1 MSRRVHGTS
10 ALLVLAACGSS
21 SGQAAFQSGAGGQPS
36 AITSTLNESVQLT
49 VEPSGRKAFRLGAPT
64 KVAVGTSLL
73 SVADSELALVVTD
86 YAGEPFGF
94 AQLVDENGPFGPVV
108 TLADEHP
115 VFAFAQ
121 QQGTT
126 VLLSSNDAFCPVVI
140 DKDKAERKPC
150 FRAQG
155 DAFVRVAGRLAL
167 LDVRPKQE
175 TDDAVEGTKL
185 DPSAGPAATAK
196 PPAPKPKPGPTN
208 SKKPTKK
215 KRKPL
220 SEAQLKKRLYASGRE
235 VVVDARW
242 IDEAPEEPFATGLSF
257 REAMAGMG
265 FIGAAARNARVDF
278 AFYEANEKST
288 KEPEGKLTYAQFDSA
303 LLLDPPTKRSFGES
317 KMNPGF
323 LSDHAEMRLLTQPEG
338 SLLLGL
344 RGPRGKCDVTF
355 VGPFVMQLIPD
366 DPACTIDPR
375 RLVLLARARHKGEPF
390 QAGELPTIEPSK
402 VARTI
407 GQPNFDVGRVV
418 YSGAR
423 AYTFEGE
430 QLVTF
435 KEDHAPKPVVALEA
449 QRSPLFWSAFA
460 PDGTGL
466 AEASTGLFTVS
477 AEAKEPRLLPMQEPA
492 RFLGRARRD
501 VRELNHQAAV
511 RIGGSWWQA
520 EGELRQ
526 LYPDARPA
534 LRRVAREAEAVV
546 GGASSGLL
554 LSRAHHG
561 LLVQTL
567 SSDGALSELALH
579 AINVGPRLVAT
590 QRASGG
596 ALIASRASDGQLRLA
611 ALDERGQLLGTSS
624 SALPVED
631 DGLSALHLSALPNGG
646 ALLYPTSQRWV
657 SWISDE
663 ALLIASSTWLDRPPA
678 ACLDG
683 RRVAARLPTPNPQVF
698 VEFASVGQE
707 QSTACI
713 QGEFQWSSDG
723 TVRWFGTRM
732 KGPNSQAEFVV
743 SEIFPTAV
751 VSIVEPALA
760 SLPVSPVAPALSR
773 ARCPADMVLV
783 GTDLCVDRYEGTLAD
798 PKGVYVSPDYPATP
812 DLFKYVL
819 GDWATRRER
828 GGDLHARSLPLPLI
842 GEGQRSADGMLA
854 ESLPNVRPSGIVT
867 GKLAKQACENS
878 SKRLCTRAEWQRA
891 CRGEQ
896 DTLFPYGSHY
906 QPNVCNSKT
915 RLHPAATLHDHAGMG
930 HHDPRLNRVKDG
942 PTTLLLETAS
952 LQRCKSVWGHDA
964 IYDMVGNLDEW
975 IDEKGGGFAGGF
987 YARGSES
994 GCESLITVHPP
1005 AYSDYSTGLRCCR
1018 SAE

>member
-1 MSRRVHGTS
+1 MTRRVYGTG
-10 ALLVLAACGSS
+10 ALLFLAACGSNG
-21 SGQAAFQSGAGGQPS
+21 GQAAPRAGAGNPS
-36 AITSTLNESVQLT
+36 ATTSALNEHVELT
-49 VEPSGRKAFRLGAPT
+49 VEPSGRKSFRLGAPT
-64 KVAVGTSLL
+64 KVALGASLM
-73 SVADSELALVVTD
+73 SVADSELALVIAD
-86 YAGEPFGF
+86 YAGEPLGF

-121 QQGTT
+121 ERGVTL
-126 VLLSSNDAFCPVVI
+126 LLSSSGAFCPVVI
-140 DKDKAERKPC
+140 EKEKAERKPC
-150 FRAQG
+150 FRADG

-167 LDVRPKQE
+167 LDVRSKQE
-175 TDDAVEGTKL
+175 ADESIEAGTKIGPRVV
-185 DPSAGPAATAK
+185 PSASAK
-196 PPAPKPKPGPTN
+196 PPAPKPKPPSVTN
-208 SKKPTKK
+208 GRKPPKK

-220 SEAQLKKRLYASGRE
+220 SDEQLKKRLYASGRE
-235 VVVDARW
+235 VVVDACW
-242 IDEAPEEPFATGLSF
+242 IDEAAEEPFATGLAF

-265 FIGAAARNARVDF
+265 FIGAVARNARVDV

-288 KEPEGKLTYAQFDSA
+288 KEPEGKLGYAQLDST
-303 LLLDPPTKRSFGES
+303 LLLDPPTRRSFGES

-375 RLVLLARARHKGEPF
+375 RLVLTARARHKGEPF
-390 QAGELPTIEPSK
+390 QPGQLPALDPSK
-402 VARTI
+402 VARTM
-407 GQPNFDVGRVV
+407 GQANFDVGRVV

-435 KEDHAPKPVVALEA
+435 KDDQAPKSVIALEA
-449 QRSPLFWSAFA
+449 QRAPLFWGVFA
-460 PDGTGL
+460 PDGAGL
-466 AEASTGLFTVS
+466 AEASSGLFAVS
-477 AEAKEPRLLPMQEPA
+477 SDAKEPTLLPQREPP
-492 RFLGRARRD
+492 RFLGRKRRD
-501 VRELNHQAAV
+501 VRELNRQSAV
-511 RIGGSWWQA
+511 RIAGRWWQA

-526 LYPDARPA
+526 LHPELQPP
-534 LRRVAREAEAVV
+534 LRRLARDAEAVV
-546 GGASSGLL
+546 GGTTSGLVV
-554 LSRAHHG
+554 SRAHHG

-567 SSDGALSELALH
+567 ASEGTLSEPALH
-579 AINVGPRLVAT
+579 PAKLGPRLVAT
-590 QRASGG
+590 QRAAGG
-596 ALIASRASDGQLRLA
+596 ALIASRTGERQVLLI
-611 ALDERGQLLGTSS
+611 ALDQRGQLLGTNSITP
-624 SALPVED
+624 PVED
-631 DGLSALHLSALPNGG
+631 DGLSALQLSPLPTGG
-646 ALLYPTSQRWV
+646 ALLYPRSQRWV
-657 SWISDE
+657 SWLSDE
-663 ALLIASSTWLDRPPA
+663 AMLTASSAWLDRPMS

-683 RRVAARLPTPNPQVF
+683 RRLAARLPTPNPQVF
-698 VEFASVGQE
+698 VEPSGQDE
-707 QSTACI
+707 ATACI
-713 QGEFQWSSDG
+713 QGEFQWAADG

-732 KGPNSQAEFVV
+732 IGPSSQAEFVV
-743 SEIFPTAV
+743 SEVFPTAV
-751 VSIVEPALA
+751 TTVSVPAASTLA
-760 SLPVSPVAPALSR
+760 PVPAAPST

-783 GTDLCVDRYEGTLAD
+783 GADLCVDRYEGTLAD
-798 PKGVYVSPDYPATP
+798 PNGVFVSPDYPATP

-828 GGDLHARSLPLPLI
+828 GGDLHARALPLPLI

-854 ESLPNVRPSGIVT
+854 ESLPGVRPSGTVT

-878 SKRLCTRAEWQRA
+878 HKRLCTTAEWQRA

-906 QPNVCNSKT
+906 QPDFCNSKT

-952 LQRCKSVWGHDA
+952 LPRCKSVWGNDA
-964 IYDMVGNLDEW
+964 IFDMVGNLDEW
-975 IDEKGGGFAGGF
+975 VDEKGGGFAGGF